1 MALEEDRKQLAKEEE
16 DYESNKIKLRK
27 MKNNIE
33 EIESQIML
41 YASKSRKLA
50 GDLEE
55 VEDKADHHEQTLNI
69 IWGK

>member
-1 MALEEDRKQLAKEEE
+1 
-16 DYESNKIKLRK
+16 

-69 IWGK
+69 IWGKWILLFK

>member
-1 MALEEDRKQLAKEEE
+1 
-16 DYESNKIKLRK
+16 

-69 IWGK
+69 IWGKWILLFNKYFGICSYWGAW